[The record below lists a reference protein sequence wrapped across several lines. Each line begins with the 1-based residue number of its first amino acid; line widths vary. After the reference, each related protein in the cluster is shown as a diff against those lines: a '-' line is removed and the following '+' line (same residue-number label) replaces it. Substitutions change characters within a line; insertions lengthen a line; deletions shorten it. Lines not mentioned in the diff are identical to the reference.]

1 MRIKRTFLFL
11 FPAILFCKSFTVDS
25 KIDKEIAY
33 IGDIIKWTI
42 LVENYEKRKFNF
54 PIIPD
59 QDESISIIKHQIIY
73 NNNDPI
79 GIEFELTAW
88 DTGKFTTPNFSF
100 DIMKNNEVDYSFQ
113 LDPIDFEIVSILT
126 TIDQA
131 EFKDIKGPVPVK
143 NIFPSRI
150 IIYVLLLLVLM
161 VAIVLVWR
169 KRISPEY
176 EKINYDFLED
186 PYERAS
192 RRIKELD
199 SSVLTKEYYST
210 LSHVL
215 REYIETKY
223 FVRTLEMT
231 TEEIENAIEIFQFE
245 EENFIKIINFL
256 KKSDQVKYARHA
268 PIPEKMIQDKK
279 EIEEIIQ
286 II

>member
-11 FPAILFCKSFTVDS
+11 FPAILFCKSFTVNS

-42 LVENYEKRKFNF
+42 LVENYEERKFNF

-88 DTGKFTTPNFSF
+88 DTGKFTTPIFSF
-100 DIMKNNEVDYSFQ
+100 DVMKNNEVDYSFQ
-113 LDPIDFEIVSILT
+113 LDPIDFEIVSILS

-131 EFKDIKGPVPVK
+131 EYKDIKGPVPVK
-143 NIFPSRI
+143 NIFPFREI
-150 IIYVLLLLVLM
+150 LYVFLLLVLM
-161 VAIVLVWR
+161 VAIILIWR
-169 KRISPEY
+169 KRIGPEY

-245 EENFIKIINFL
+245 EETFFKIINFL

-286 II
+286 LI

>member
-25 KIDKEIAY
+25 KIDKNIAY

-42 LVENYEKRKFNF
+42 LVQNYEKRKFNF

-59 QDESISIIKHQIIY
+59 QDESISIVKHQIIY

-88 DTGKFTTPNFSF
+88 DTGKFTTPDFSF

-131 EFKDIKGPVPVK
+131 EFKGIKGPVPVE
-143 NIFPSRI
+143 NIFPFREA
-150 IIYVLLLLVLM
+150 IYVLLLLVLM
-161 VAIVLVWR
+161 VAIVSVWR

-176 EKINYDFLED
+176 EKINYDFFED

-223 FVRTLEMT
+223 FIRTLEMT

-245 EENFIKIINFL
+245 EENFFKIINFL

-286 II
+286 LI

>member
-1 MRIKRTFLFL
+1 MIIKRTFLFL
-11 FPAILFCKSFTVDS
+11 FPIILFCKSFTVDS

-42 LVENYEKRKFNF
+42 LVENHEKRKFNF
-54 PIIPD
+54 PITPD

-88 DTGKFTTPNFSF
+88 DTGKFTTPDFSF
-100 DIMKNNEVDYSFQ
+100 DIMKNSEVDYSFK

-126 TIDQA
+126 TTDQA
-131 EFKDIKGPVPVK
+131 KFKDIKGPVPVK
-143 NIFPSRI
+143 NIFPLRET
-150 IIYVLLLLVLM
+150 IYVFMLLVLM
-161 VAIVLVWR
+161 AAIVSVWR

-186 PYERAS
+186 PYDRAS

-223 FVRTLEMT
+223 FIRTLEMT
-231 TEEIENAIEIFQFE
+231 TEEIENTIEILQFE
-245 EENFIKIINFL
+245 EENFIKIINLL
-256 KKSDQVKYARHA
+256 KKSDQVKYARHD

>member
-1 MRIKRTFLFL
+1 MRIKGTFLFL

-42 LVENYEKRKFNF
+42 LVENYEKRKLNF

-59 QDESISIIKHQIIY
+59 QDELISIIKHQIIY

-100 DIMKNNEVDYSFQ
+100 EIMKNNEVDYSFQ

-143 NIFPSRI
+143 NIFPFRKI
-150 IIYVLLLLVLM
+150 LYVFLLLVLM
-161 VAIVLVWR
+161 VTIILMWR

-245 EENFIKIINFL
+245 EENFFKIINFL

-286 II
+286 VI

>member
-1 MRIKRTFLFL
+1 MTIKRTLIFL

-42 LVENYEKRKFNF
+42 KVKNYDKRKFNF
-54 PIIPD
+54 PITSD

-88 DTGKFTTPNFSF
+88 DTGKFTTPDFSF
-100 DIMKNNEVDYSFQ
+100 DIMKNNEVDYSFK

-126 TIDQA
+126 TTNQA

-143 NIFPSRI
+143 NIFPFRET
-150 IIYVLLLLVLM
+150 IYVFMLLVLM

-176 EKINYDFLED
+176 EKVNYNFLED
-186 PYERAS
+186 PYDRAS
-192 RRIKELD
+192 RRIRGLD

-223 FVRTLEMT
+223 FIRTLEMT
-231 TEEIENAIEIFQFE
+231 TEEIESTIEILEFE
-245 EENFIKIINFL
+245 EENFIKIINIL
-256 KKSDQVKYARHA
+256 KKSDQVKYARHD

-286 II
+286 VI

>member
-42 LVENYEKRKFNF
+42 LVKNYEERRFNF

-88 DTGKFTTPNFSF
+88 DTGKFITPNYSF
-100 DIMKNNEVDYSFQ
+100 DIMKNNQVDYSFQ
-113 LDPIDFEIVSILT
+113 LDPIGFEIVSILN

-131 EFKDIKGPVPVK
+131 EFKDLKGPVPVK
-143 NIFPSRI
+143 NIFPFREI
-150 IIYVLLLLVLM
+150 FYLFWLLVLM
-161 VAIVLVWR
+161 VAMILIWR
-169 KRISPEY
+169 KRIKPEY
-176 EKINYDFLED
+176 EKINYDFFED

-279 EIEEIIQ
+279 EVEEIIQ
-286 II
+286 VI

>member
-1 MRIKRTFLFL
+1 
-11 FPAILFCKSFTVDS
+11 
-25 KIDKEIAY
+25 
-33 IGDIIKWTI
+33 
-42 LVENYEKRKFNF
+42 
-54 PIIPD
+54 
-59 QDESISIIKHQIIY
+59 
-73 NNNDPI
+73 
-79 GIEFELTAW
+79 
-88 DTGKFTTPNFSF
+88 
-100 DIMKNNEVDYSFQ
+100 MKNNEVDYSFQ
-113 LDPIDFEIVSILT
+113 LEPIDFEIVSILT

-143 NIFPSRI
+143 NIFPFRKI
-150 IIYVLLLLVLM
+150 LYVFLLLVLM
-161 VAIVLVWR
+161 VAIILTWR

-176 EKINYDFLED
+176 ERINYDFLED

-286 II
+286 LI

>member
-1 MRIKRTFLFL
+1 MRIKGTFLFL
-11 FPAILFCKSFTVDS
+11 FPAILFCESFTVDS
-25 KIDKEIAY
+25 KIDKKIAY

-42 LVENYEKRKFNF
+42 LVQNYEKRKFNF

-59 QDESISIIKHQIIY
+59 QDESLSIIKHQIIY

-113 LDPIDFEIVSILT
+113 LDPIDFEIVSILS

-131 EFKDIKGPVPVK
+131 EYKDIKGPVPVK
-143 NIFPSRI
+143 NIFPFREI
-150 IIYVLLLLVLM
+150 LYVFLLLVLM
-161 VAIVLVWR
+161 VAIILIWR

-268 PIPEKMIQDKK
+268 PIPEKMIEDKK

-286 II
+286 LI

>member
-42 LVENYEKRKFNF
+42 LVKNYEKRKFNF

-59 QDESISIIKHQIIY
+59 QDKSISIIKHQIIY

-100 DIMKNNEVDYSFQ
+100 AIMNNNEVDYSFE
-113 LDPIDFEIVSILT
+113 LDPIEFEIVSILNASNKA
-126 TIDQA
+126 D
-131 EFKDIKGPVPVK
+131 FKDIKGPVPVK
-143 NIFPSRI
+143 NVIPFKEIF
-150 IIYVLLLLVLM
+150 YVFLLLIFIF
-161 VAIVLVWR
+161 AIVSIWR
-169 KRISPEY
+169 KRINPVY
-176 EKINYDFLED
+176 EKINYDILED
-186 PYERAS
+186 PYERAL

-210 LSHVL
+210 LSHIL

-223 FVRTLEMT
+223 FIRTLEMT

-279 EIEEIIQ
+279 EIEQIIQ

>member
-11 FPAILFCKSFTVDS
+11 FPAILFCKSFTVNS

-131 EFKDIKGPVPVK
+131 EYKDIKGPMPVK
-143 NIFPSRI
+143 NIFPSREI
-150 IIYVLLLLVLM
+150 LYAFLLLVLM
-161 VAIVLVWR
+161 VAIILIWR
-169 KRISPEY
+169 KRISPDY

-223 FVRTLEMT
+223 FIRTLEMT
-231 TEEIENAIEIFQFE
+231 TEQIENAIEIFQFE

-268 PIPEKMIQDKK
+268 PIPEKKNQDKK

-286 II
+286 VI

>member
-33 IGDIIKWTI
+33 IGNIIKWTI
-42 LVENYEKRKFNF
+42 LVENYEKRKLNF

-59 QDESISIIKHQIIY
+59 QDELIRIIKHQIIY
-73 NNNDPI
+73 NNKDPI

-88 DTGKFTTPNFSF
+88 DTGRFTTPNFSF

-131 EFKDIKGPVPVK
+131 EFKDIKGPVPVI
-143 NIFPSRI
+143 NIFPFRELL
-150 IIYVLLLLVLM
+150 YVLLLLVLM
-161 VAIVLVWR
+161 VAIILIWR

-245 EENFIKIINFL
+245 EENFNKIINFL

-268 PIPEKMIQDKK
+268 PIPEKMIQDKR

-286 II
+286 VI

>member
-54 PIIPD
+54 PIISD

-73 NNNDPI
+73 DNNDPI

-100 DIMKNNEVDYSFQ
+100 DIMKNNEVDYSFK

-126 TIDQA
+126 TTDQA
-131 EFKDIKGPVPVK
+131 NFKDIKGPVPVK
-143 NIFPSRI
+143 NIFPFREI
-150 IIYVLLLLVLM
+150 LYVFLLLVLM
-161 VAIVLVWR
+161 VAIILMWK

-176 EKINYDFLED
+176 EKINYDFFED

-192 RRIKELD
+192 RRIKKLD

-223 FVRTLEMT
+223 FIRPLEMT
-231 TEEIENAIEIFQFE
+231 TEEIDNTIEILQFE
-245 EENFIKIINFL
+245 E
-256 KKSDQVKYARHA
+256 
-268 PIPEKMIQDKK
+268 
-279 EIEEIIQ
+279 
-286 II
+286 

>member
-1 MRIKRTFLFL
+1 MITKRTFLFL
-11 FPAILFCKSFTVDS
+11 FPLILYCKSFTVDS

-42 LVENYEKRKFNF
+42 LVKNYEERKFNF
-54 PIIPD
+54 PIISN
-59 QDESISIIKHQIIY
+59 QDKSISIIKHQIIY

-88 DTGKFTTPNFSF
+88 DTGKFSTPNFSF
-100 DIMKNNEVDYSFQ
+100 DIMRSNEVDYSFQ
-113 LDPIDFEIVSILT
+113 LDPIDFKIISIIT
-126 TIDQA
+126 MNDQT

-143 NIFPSRI
+143 NIFPYREI
-150 IIYVLLLLVLM
+150 LYVLLLLVLI
-161 VAIVLVWR
+161 VAIVLIWR
-169 KRISPEY
+169 KRVSPQY

-215 REYIETKY
+215 REYIEAKY

-231 TEEIENAIEIFQFE
+231 TEEIENTIEIFQFD

-286 II
+286 VI

>member
-1 MRIKRTFLFL
+1 MIIKRTFLFL
-11 FPAILFCKSFTVDS
+11 FPTILFCKSFTVDS

-54 PIIPD
+54 PITPD

-73 NNNDPI
+73 NNNDPV

-88 DTGKFTTPNFSF
+88 DTGKFTTPDFSF
-100 DIMKNNEVDYSFQ
+100 DIMKNNEVDYSFK

-126 TIDQA
+126 TTDQA
-131 EFKDIKGPVPVK
+131 KFKDIKGPVPVK
-143 NIFPSRI
+143 NIFPFRET
-150 IIYVLLLLVLM
+150 IYVFMLLVLM

-186 PYERAS
+186 PYDRAS

-223 FVRTLEMT
+223 FIRTLEMT
-231 TEEIENAIEIFQFE
+231 TEEIENTIEILQFE
-245 EENFIKIINFL
+245 EENFIKIINLL

-286 II
+286 VI

>member
-1 MRIKRTFLFL
+1 MRIKGTFLFL
-11 FPAILFCKSFTVDS
+11 FPAILFCESFTVDS
-25 KIDKEIAY
+25 KIDKKIAY

-59 QDESISIIKHQIIY
+59 QDESISIIKQQIIY

-88 DTGKFTTPNFSF
+88 DTGKFTTPIFSF
-100 DIMKNNEVDYSFQ
+100 DVMKNNEVDYSFQ

-143 NIFPSRI
+143 NIIPFKKI
-150 IIYVLLLLVLM
+150 LYILLLLVLL
-161 VAIVLVWR
+161 VAIILIWR

-231 TEEIENAIEIFQFE
+231 TEEIEDAMEIFQFE

-286 II
+286 LI

>member
-42 LVENYEKRKFNF
+42 LVQNYENRKFNF

-59 QDESISIIKHQIIY
+59 QDESISIIKNQIIY
-73 NNNDPI
+73 NNSDPI

-88 DTGKFTTPNFSF
+88 DTGKFTTPSFSF

-113 LDPIDFEIVSILT
+113 LEPIDFEIVSILT

-143 NIFPSRI
+143 NIFPLREI
-150 IIYVLLLLVLM
+150 LYVFLLLVLM
-161 VAIVLVWR
+161 VAIILIWR

-231 TEEIENAIEIFQFE
+231 TEEIESAIEIFQFE

-279 EIEEIIQ
+279 EVEEIIQ
-286 II
+286 LI

>member
-11 FPAILFCKSFTVDS
+11 FPVILFCKSFTVNS

-88 DTGKFTTPNFSF
+88 DTGKFTTPNYSF

-143 NIFPSRI
+143 NIIPFRKI
-150 IIYVLLLLVLM
+150 LYVLLLLVLM
-161 VAIVLVWR
+161 IAIILIWR
-169 KRISPEY
+169 RRVSPEY
-176 EKINYDFLED
+176 EKINYDFFED
-186 PYERAS
+186 PYDRAS

-199 SSVLTKEYYST
+199 TSVLTKEYYST

-245 EENFIKIINFL
+245 EENFFKIINFL

-286 II
+286 LI

>member
-1 MRIKRTFLFL
+1 MRIKRIFLLF

-33 IGDIIKWTI
+33 IGDIIKWTV
-42 LVENYEKRKFNF
+42 LVKNYDERKFNF
-54 PIIPD
+54 PPLTD
-59 QDESISIIKHQIIY
+59 QDESISVIKNQIIY
-73 NNNDPI
+73 DNNDPI

-100 DIMKNNEVDYSFQ
+100 DIMKNNEIDFSFE

-126 TIDQA
+126 TIDKA
-131 EFKDIKGPVPVK
+131 DFKDIKGPVPVK
-143 NIFPSRI
+143 NVIPFKEIF
-150 IIYVLLLLVLM
+150 YVFLLLIFIS
-161 VAIVLVWR
+161 AIVSIWR
-169 KRISPEY
+169 KRINPVY

-186 PYERAS
+186 PYARAS

-223 FVRTLEMT
+223 FIRTLEMT
-231 TEEIENAIEIFQFE
+231 TEEIESAIEIFQFE

-268 PIPEKMIQDKK
+268 PTTEKMVQDKQ
-279 EIEEIIQ
+279 EIEEIIR

>member
-25 KIDKEIAY
+25 KVDKKIAY

-42 LVENYEKRKFNF
+42 LVENYDKRKFNF
-54 PIIPD
+54 PVISD

-73 NNNDPI
+73 NNKDPI

-88 DTGKFTTPNFSF
+88 DTGKFNTPNFSF
-100 DIMKNNEVDYSFQ
+100 DIMKNNEIDYSFL

-143 NIFPSRI
+143 NIFPFREI
-150 IIYVLLLLVLM
+150 LYVFLLLVLM
-161 VAIVLVWR
+161 VAIILMWR

-256 KKSDQVKYARHA
+256 KKSDQVKYARYA

-286 II
+286 LI

>member
-1 MRIKRTFLFL
+1 MSIKRTFLFL

-143 NIFPSRI
+143 NIFPFRKI
-150 IIYVLLLLVLM
+150 LYVFLLLVLM
-161 VAIVLVWR
+161 VAIILIWR
-169 KRISPEY
+169 KRISPDY

-286 II
+286 VI

>member
-100 DIMKNNEVDYSFQ
+100 DIMKNNEIDYSFQ
-113 LDPIDFEIVSILT
+113 LDPIDFKIVSILST
-126 TIDQA
+126 TDQA

-143 NIFPSRI
+143 NIFPFRET
-150 IIYVLLLLVLM
+150 IYVFLLLVLM
-161 VAIVLVWR
+161 VAIILVWR
-169 KRISPEY
+169 KRISPDY
-176 EKINYDFLED
+176 EKINYDFFED

-245 EENFIKIINFL
+245 EENFFKIINFL

-286 II
+286 VI

>member
-42 LVENYEKRKFNF
+42 MVENYEKRKFNF

-88 DTGKFTTPNFSF
+88 DTGKFTTPSFSF
-100 DIMKNNEVDYSFQ
+100 DIMKSNEVDYSFQ
-113 LDPIDFEIVSILT
+113 LDPIDFKIVSILS

-143 NIFPSRI
+143 NIFPFREI
-150 IIYVLLLLVLM
+150 LYVVLLLVLM
-161 VAIVLVWR
+161 VAILLVWR
-169 KRISPEY
+169 KRISPQY

-223 FVRTLEMT
+223 FIRTLEMT
-231 TEEIENAIEIFQFE
+231 TEEIENTIEIFHFE

-286 II
+286 VI

>member
-1 MRIKRTFLFL
+1 M
-11 FPAILFCKSFTVDS
+11 
-25 KIDKEIAY
+25 
-33 IGDIIKWTI
+33 
-42 LVENYEKRKFNF
+42 VENYEKRKFNF

-143 NIFPSRI
+143 NIFPFREI
-150 IIYVLLLLVLM
+150 LYVFLLLVLM
-161 VAIVLVWR
+161 VAIILIWR

-245 EENFIKIINFL
+245 EETFFKIINFL

-286 II
+286 VI

>member
-1 MRIKRTFLFL
+1 MTIKRTLIFL

-42 LVENYEKRKFNF
+42 KVKNYDKRKFNF
-54 PIIPD
+54 PITPD

-73 NNNDPI
+73 NDNDPI

-88 DTGKFTTPNFSF
+88 DTGKFTTPDFSF
-100 DIMKNNEVDYSFQ
+100 DIMKNNEVDYSFK

-126 TIDQA
+126 TTNQA

-143 NIFPSRI
+143 NIFPFRET
-150 IIYVLLLLVLM
+150 IYVFMLLVLM

-176 EKINYDFLED
+176 EKVNYNFLED
-186 PYERAS
+186 PYDRAS
-192 RRIKELD
+192 RRIRELD

-223 FVRTLEMT
+223 FIRTLEMT
-231 TEEIENAIEIFQFE
+231 TEEIESTIEILEFE
-245 EENFIKIINFL
+245 EENFIKIINIL
-256 KKSDQVKYARHA
+256 KKSDQVKYAQHA

-286 II
+286 VI

>member
-143 NIFPSRI
+143 NIFPLREI
-150 IIYVLLLLVLM
+150 LYVFLLLVLM
-161 VAIVLVWR
+161 VAIISIWR

-223 FVRTLEMT
+223 FIRTLEMT

-245 EENFIKIINFL
+245 EENFFKIINFL

-286 II
+286 LI

>member
-42 LVENYEKRKFNF
+42 MVENYEKRKFNF
-54 PIIPD
+54 PVIPD
-59 QDESISIIKHQIIY
+59 QDESISITKHQIIY

-113 LDPIDFEIVSILT
+113 LEPIDFEIVSILT

-143 NIFPSRI
+143 NIFPFRKI
-150 IIYVLLLLVLM
+150 LYVFLLLVLM
-161 VAIVLVWR
+161 VAIISIWR

-176 EKINYDFLED
+176 EKISYDFLED

-223 FVRTLEMT
+223 FIRTLEMT

-245 EENFIKIINFL
+245 EENFFKIINFL

-286 II
+286 LI

>member
-11 FPAILFCKSFTVDS
+11 FPAILFCKSFTVNS
-25 KIDKEIAY
+25 KIDKEFAY

-42 LVENYEKRKFNF
+42 LVENYEERKFNF

-113 LDPIDFEIVSILT
+113 LDPIDFEIVSILS

-131 EFKDIKGPVPVK
+131 EYKDIKGPVPVK
-143 NIFPSRI
+143 NIFPFREI
-150 IIYVLLLLVLM
+150 LYVFLLLVLM
-161 VAIVLVWR
+161 VAIILIWR

-245 EENFIKIINFL
+245 EENFFKIINFL

-286 II
+286 LI

>member
-1 MRIKRTFLFL
+1 MIIKRTFLIF
-11 FPAILFCKSFTVDS
+11 FPTILFCSSFTVDS

-42 LVENYEKRKFNF
+42 LVKNYEKRKFNF

-88 DTGKFTTPNFSF
+88 DTGKFTTPSFSF

-113 LDPIDFEIVSILT
+113 LDPIHFEIVSILS

-131 EFKDIKGPVPVK
+131 EFKDIKGPVSVK
-143 NIFPSRI
+143 NIFPFREI
-150 IIYVLLLLVLM
+150 FYVVLLLVLM
-161 VAIVLVWR
+161 VAILLVWR
-169 KRISPEY
+169 KRISPHY

-223 FVRTLEMT
+223 FIRTLEMT
-231 TEEIENAIEIFQFE
+231 TEEIENAIEIFHFE

>member
-11 FPAILFCKSFTVDS
+11 FPAILICKSFTVNS

-42 LVENYEKRKFNF
+42 LVENYEERKFNF

-88 DTGKFTTPNFSF
+88 DTGKFTTPIFSF
-100 DIMKNNEVDYSFQ
+100 DVMKNNEVDYSFQ

-143 NIFPSRI
+143 NIFPFRKI
-150 IIYVLLLLVLM
+150 LYVFLLLVLM
-161 VAIVLVWR
+161 VAIILMWR

-245 EENFIKIINFL
+245 EENFFKIINFL

-286 II
+286 LI

>member
-42 LVENYEKRKFNF
+42 MVENYEKRKFNF
-54 PIIPD
+54 PVIPD
-59 QDESISIIKHQIIY
+59 QDESISITKHQIIY

-100 DIMKNNEVDYSFQ
+100 EIMKDNEVDYSFQ
-113 LDPIDFEIVSILT
+113 LEPIDFEIVSILT

-131 EFKDIKGPVPVK
+131 EFKDIKGPIPVK
-143 NIFPSRI
+143 NIFPFRKI
-150 IIYVLLLLVLM
+150 LYVFLLLVLM
-161 VAIVLVWR
+161 VAIILTWR

-268 PIPEKMIQDKK
+268 PIPEKMIQDKN
-279 EIEEIIQ
+279 EVEEIIQ
-286 II
+286 VI

>member
-1 MRIKRTFLFL
+1 MIIKRTFLFL
-11 FPAILFCKSFTVDS
+11 FPIILFCKSFTVDS

-42 LVENYEKRKFNF
+42 LVENHEKRKFNF
-54 PIIPD
+54 PITPD

-88 DTGKFTTPNFSF
+88 DTGKFTTPDFSF
-100 DIMKNNEVDYSFQ
+100 DIMKNSEVDYSFK

-126 TIDQA
+126 TTDQA
-131 EFKDIKGPVPVK
+131 KFKDIKGPVPVK
-143 NIFPSRI
+143 NIFPLRET
-150 IIYVLLLLVLM
+150 IYVFMLLVLM
-161 VAIVLVWR
+161 AAIVSVWR

-186 PYERAS
+186 PYDRAS

-223 FVRTLEMT
+223 FIRTLEMT
-231 TEEIENAIEIFQFE
+231 TEEIENTIEILQFE
-245 EENFIKIINFL
+245 EENFIKIINLL

-286 II
+286 VI

>member
-1 MRIKRTFLFL
+1 MRIKTILLF
-11 FPAILFCKSFTVDS
+11 FYPVILFCNSFTVDS

-33 IGDIIKWTI
+33 IGDIIKWTVI
-42 LVENYEKRKFNF
+42 VKNYDKRKFNF
-54 PIIPD
+54 PSFPD
-59 QDESISIIKHQIIY
+59 QNESISVIKQQIIY

-79 GIEFELTAW
+79 GIELELTAW
-88 DTGKFTTPNFSF
+88 DTGKFKTPDFSF
-100 DIMKNNEVDYSFQ
+100 DIMKNNEVDYSFE

-131 EFKDIKGPVPVK
+131 GFRDIKGPVPVK
-143 NIFPSRI
+143 NIFPFKEI
-150 IIYVLLLLVLM
+150 FYVFLLLVLM
-161 VAIVLVWR
+161 VAIVQVWR
-169 KRISPEY
+169 RRISSQY
-176 EKINYDFLED
+176 EKINYDIFED

-223 FVRTLEMT
+223 FIRMLEMT
-231 TEEIENAIEIFQFE
+231 TEEIENEIEIFHFE
-245 EENFIKIINFL
+245 KKNSIKIINFL
-256 KKSDQVKYARHA
+256 KKSDQVKYARLT
-268 PIPEKMIQDKK
+268 PIPEKMVQDKK
-279 EIEEIIQ
+279 EIEDIIQ

>member
-1 MRIKRTFLFL
+1 MRIKTILLF
-11 FPAILFCKSFTVDS
+11 FYPVILFCNSFTVDS

-33 IGDIIKWTI
+33 IGDIIKWTVI
-42 LVENYEKRKFNF
+42 VKNYDKRKFNF
-54 PIIPD
+54 PPFPD
-59 QDESISIIKHQIIY
+59 QNESISVIKQQIIY

-79 GIEFELTAW
+79 GIELELTAW
-88 DTGKFTTPNFSF
+88 DTGKFKTPDFSF
-100 DIMKNNEVDYSFQ
+100 DIMKNNEVDYSFE

-131 EFKDIKGPVPVK
+131 GFRDIKGPVPVK
-143 NIFPSRI
+143 NIFPFKEI
-150 IIYVLLLLVLM
+150 FYVFLLLVLM
-161 VAIVLVWR
+161 VAIVQVWR
-169 KRISPEY
+169 RRISSQY
-176 EKINYDFLED
+176 EKINYDIFED

-223 FVRTLEMT
+223 FIRMLEMT
-231 TEEIENAIEIFQFE
+231 TEEIENEIEIFHFE
-245 EENFIKIINFL
+245 KKNSIKIINFL
-256 KKSDQVKYARHA
+256 KKSDQVKYARLT
-268 PIPEKMIQDKK
+268 PIPEKMVQDKK
-279 EIEEIIQ
+279 EIEDIIQ

>member
-1 MRIKRTFLFL
+1 MIIKRTFLFL
-11 FPAILFCKSFTVDS
+11 FPAILFCKSFTVNS

-73 NNNDPI
+73 NKNDPI

-143 NIFPSRI
+143 NIFPFRKI
-150 IIYVLLLLVLM
+150 LYVLLLLVLM
-161 VAIVLVWR
+161 VAIILIWR

-245 EENFIKIINFL
+245 EENFFKIINFL

-286 II
+286 VI